1 VPTIV
6 VEVMPK
12 AELLDPAGKAVT
24 GALHRLGQDHFSSVR
39 IGKRFE
45 LTVDGPVD
53 EALLAEVRALAE
65 DMLANT
71 VIEDVVSVHSLDTET
86 VAAGETH

>member
-1 VPTIV
+1 MPTIV

-12 AELLDPAGKAVT
+12 AEILDPQGKAVA
-24 GALHRLGQDHFSSVR
+24 GALARLGKDQFSGVR

-45 LTVDGPVD
+45 LTVDGAVD
-53 EALLAEVRALAE
+53 DALLAEVRELAD

-71 VIEDVVSVHSLDTET
+71 VIEDVVSIEVID
-86 VAAGETH
+86 

>member
-12 AELLDPAGKAVT
+12 AELLDPQGKAVV
-24 GALHRLGQDHFSSVR
+24 GALARLGKNEFSDVR

-53 EALLAEVRALAE
+53 DALLAEVRTIAE

-71 VIEDVVSVHSLDTET
+71 VIEDVVSVHQAAIET
-86 VAAGETH
+86 VVAGETH

>member
-1 VPTIV
+1 MPTIV

-12 AELLDPAGKAVT
+12 AELLDPQGKAVA
-24 GALHRLGQDHFSSVR
+24 GALARLGKGHFTSVR

-71 VIEDVVSVHSLDTET
+71 VIEDVRSVHALETET